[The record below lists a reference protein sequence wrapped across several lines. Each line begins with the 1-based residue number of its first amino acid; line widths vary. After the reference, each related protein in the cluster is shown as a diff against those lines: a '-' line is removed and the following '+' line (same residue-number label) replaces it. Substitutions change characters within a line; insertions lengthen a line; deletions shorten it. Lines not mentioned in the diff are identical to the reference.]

1 MVRSH
6 RGFTLVE
13 LLVVIAII
21 GILVA
26 LLLPA
31 IQSARE
37 AARRTQCVNHLKQ
50 IGLGF
55 QNHHDTYKYFP
66 SGGVNWTFP
75 PDYDGASGGTPPGA
89 PWIAPKQRAGWGFQI
104 LQFTEQQTVWE
115 GSGATTK
122 DAAQIAA
129 IGTTVPFY
137 FCPSRRP
144 PQAFRGG
151 SWYGPAGTYDYA
163 QCDYAASQ
171 GTGNNGVVV
180 AVADVAGAGAWSGQ
194 GPITTAAVRDGTSNT
209 ILVGEKRLNQVGLG
223 NFQGDDNE
231 GYTSGWDHDVIR
243 RTDREPRP
251 DPNAAGAWGEE
262 RFGSAHPAGFQVVLA
277 DGSVRFLSYDIDLTN
292 FSRMGQRSDG
302 ETVFLE

>member
-1 MVRSH
+1 MFGRR

-31 IQSARE
+31 IQAARE
-37 AARRTQCVNHLKQ
+37 AARRTQCTNHLKQ
-50 IGLGF
+50 IGLAF

-66 SGGVNWTFP
+66 SGGNGWVHP
-75 PDYDGASGGTPPGA
+75 PDYDGASGSEPPGL

-104 LQFTEQQTVWE
+104 LPFAEQQIVWE

-122 DAAQIAA
+122 DGAQIAA
-129 IGTTVPFY
+129 IGAPVSFF

-144 PQAFRGG
+144 PQTISAA
-151 SWYGPAGTYDYA
+151 SWYGPAGTYA
-163 QCDYAASQ
+163 HTPTDYAASQ

-180 AVADVAGAGAWSGQ
+180 YVADASGAGAWSGQ
-194 GPITTAAVRDGTSNT
+194 GPITTALVTDGTSNT
-209 ILVGEKRLNQVGLG
+209 ILVGEKRLNRLGLG
-223 NFQGDDNE
+223 AIQSDDNE

-243 RTDREPRP
+243 RTDRDPRP
-251 DPNAAGAWGEE
+251 DPNASGAYGEE
-262 RFGSAHPAGFQVVLA
+262 RFGSSHPGGFQVVLA
-277 DGSVRFLSYDIDLTN
+277 DGSVRFLSFDIDLTN
-292 FSRMGQRSDG
+292 FSRLGHRSDG
-302 ETVFLE
+302 EVVFMQ

>member
-1 MVRSH
+1 
-6 RGFTLVE
+6 
-13 LLVVIAII
+13 
-21 GILVA
+21 
-26 LLLPA
+26 
-31 IQSARE
+31 
-37 AARRTQCVNHLKQ
+37 
-50 IGLGF
+50 
-55 QNHHDTYKYFP
+55 
-66 SGGVNWTFP
+66 
-75 PDYDGASGGTPPGA
+75 
-89 PWIAPKQRAGWGFQI
+89 
-104 LQFTEQQTVWE
+104 
-115 GSGATTK
+115 
-122 DAAQIAA
+122 
-129 IGTTVPFY
+129 
-137 FCPSRRP
+137 
-144 PQAFRGG
+144 
-151 SWYGPAGTYDYA
+151 
-163 QCDYAASQ
+163 
-171 GTGNNGVVV
+171 VVV
-180 AVADVAGAGAWSGQ
+180 YVADVSGAGAWSGQ